1 MRDMDSVLHVE
12 RLADEIHAQHVAMFR
27 QADTVR
33 GSRYSGIGNA
43 RRRNTYGSCEYVGK
57 IRKLT
62 VSEIA
67 EFRAHVAACMKART

>member
-1 MRDMDSVLHVE
+1 MRDMDSMSHVE
-12 RLADEIHAQHVAMFR
+12 RLADEIHAQHVAAFR

-43 RRRNTYGSCEYVGK
+43 RRRNKYSDCEYVGK

-62 VSEIA
+62 AGEIA
-67 EFRAHVAACMKART
+67 EVRAHVTDCLKARA